1 MKTEYFLGA
10 NSPRGFYSLYDGFID
25 PKRDELRII
34 KSGPGSGKSTFMR
47 IIAEKAEKKGLETEL
62 IRCSGDP
69 GSLDGVYIPELHIA
83 YTDGTSPH
91 VQEPVYHG
99 IGGRYVDLS
108 DFYDSEGLR
117 RERDAIIRLTAAYK
131 AKYSRAY
138 KLIES
143 AKCAH
148 EALSPVLTDDE
159 KRAGLRRLDGILT
172 REIPES
178 GKGGS
183 VKRRFLGAIS
193 CEGFVELYDTVKT
206 LCDRVYL
213 FDNDL
218 SMGFD
223 AAERCAERAE
233 SAGWD
238 TVRLMSWFSP
248 ERCAGVIVPELRVAF
263 IARDRRVPYPCAVCR
278 TLRLDAAASSM
289 ARAEQRAADKL
300 TDAVLDRAVIALREA
315 KSLHDK
321 LEEHYNP
328 YVDFDGV
335 RSLAMRECDAIFG

>member
-34 KSGPGSGKSTFMR
+34 KAGPGSGKSTFMR

-69 GSLDGVYIPELHIA
+69 GSLDGVYIPELRLA

-99 IGGRYVDLS
+99 VGGRYIDLS
-108 DFYDSEGLR
+108 GFYDTEGLR
-117 RERDAIIRLTAAYK
+117 REREAIIRLTAAYK
-131 AKYSRAY
+131 AKYARAY

-143 AKCAH
+143 AKSAH
-148 EALSPVLTDDE
+148 EALSPALTDDE
-159 KRAGLRRLDGILT
+159 KRACMRRLDGILS
-172 REIPES
+172 REIPDS
-178 GKGGS
+178 GKTGG

-193 CEGFVELYDTVKT
+193 CQGFVELYGTVEA

-213 FDNDL
+213 FDNGLGVGYD
-218 SMGFD
+218 SV
-223 AAERCAERAE
+223 EKCAERAE
-233 SAGWD
+233 KAGWD
-238 TVRLMSWFSP
+238 TVRLMSWFAP
-248 ERCAGVIVPELRVAF
+248 DRCAGVIVPELRVGF
-263 IARDRRVPYPCAVCR
+263 IAGDRRVPFPGAVYR
-278 TLRLDAAASSM
+278 RLRLDAAASSL
-289 ARAEQRAADKL
+289 ARSEQREADKL
-300 TDAVLDRAVIALREA
+300 TDLILDRAVTTLKEA

-321 LEEHYNP
+321 LEERYNP

-335 RSLAMRECDAIFG
+335 RSLAMRECEMIFG